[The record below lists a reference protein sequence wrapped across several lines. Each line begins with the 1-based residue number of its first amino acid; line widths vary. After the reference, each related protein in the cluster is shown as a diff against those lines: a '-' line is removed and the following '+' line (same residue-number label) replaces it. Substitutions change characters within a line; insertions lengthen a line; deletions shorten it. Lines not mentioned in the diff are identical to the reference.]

1 MIDIDKIIAYES
13 GDLDDADTI
22 RLFADLVRTG
32 AAWTLQGSYG
42 RAASDLIGAGVL
54 DTGGNILIDLDAA

>member
-32 AAWTLQGSYG
+32 VAWTLQGTYG